1 LRPPRRAAAAV
12 LLVLP
17 LLLFM
22 STEEGGKTSATMDF
36 IGKTVNFLILFG
48 GLAFL
53 LRKPLA
59 AMLAKRSAGI
69 QETIRL
75 ADAGKADAERKHGD
89 SEARLYELEDEV
101 RRMMATAE
109 GVAQGERERIA
120 QLAAEE
126 ARRVRRFAEQEI
138 DEQLRTAKQG
148 LRAYAA
154 EAATALARER
164 IRRRL
169 TPADQAALIE
179 RSIDR
184 ISTLH
189 EKSGPR

>member
-1 LRPPRRAAAAV
+1 MPTRKAAAAV

-17 LLLFM
+17 LLVFM
-22 STEEGGKTSATMDF
+22 SAEEGGKVSASMDF

-59 AMLAKRSAGI
+59 AMLAKRSADI
-69 QETIRL
+69 RETIRL
-75 ADAGKADAERKHGD
+75 ADAGKADAERRHD
-89 SEARLYELEDEV
+89 ESESRIRELEDEV

-120 QLAAEE
+120 RLAAEE
-126 ARRVRRFAEQEI
+126 SQRIRRFAEQEI
-138 DEQLRTAKQG
+138 DEQLRTAKQE

-169 TPADQAALIE
+169 TAADQAALIE

-184 ISTLH
+184 LSSLN
-189 EKSGPR
+189 EKSSPR

>member
-1 LRPPRRAAAAV
+1 MPTCKTAAAV
-12 LLVLP
+12 LLILP
-17 LLLFM
+17 LFLFM
-22 STEEGGKTSATMDF
+22 SAAEGGHVSATMDF

-48 GLAFL
+48 GLGFL

-59 AMLAKRSAGI
+59 AMLAKRSADI

-75 ADAGKADAERKHGD
+75 ADAGKADAERRHGD
-89 SEARLYELEDEV
+89 FEARLAELEDEV

-120 QLAAEE
+120 RLAAEE
-126 ARRVRRFAEQEI
+126 SQRIRRFAEQEI
-138 DEQLRTAKQG
+138 DEQLRAAKQA

-154 EAATALARER
+154 DAATGLARDR
-164 IRRRL
+164 IRKRL

-179 RSIDR
+179 RSIGR
-184 ISTLH
+184 LSSLH
-189 EKSGPR
+189 EKPDSR

>member
-1 LRPPRRAAAAV
+1 MATRKTAAAV

-22 STEEGGKTSATMDF
+22 SAEEAGHASATMDF

-48 GLAFL
+48 GLGFL
-53 LRKPLA
+53 LRKPVA
-59 AMLAKRSAGI
+59 AMLAKRSADI

-101 RRMMATAE
+101 RRMTVTAE

-120 QLAAEE
+120 RLAAEE
-126 ARRVRRFAEQEI
+126 SQRIRRFAEQEI
-138 DEQLRTAKQG
+138 DQQLRTAKQE

-184 ISTLH
+184 LSSLH
-189 EKSGPR
+189 EKPVPR

>member
-1 LRPPRRAAAAV
+1 MTTRKPAAAV

-17 LLLFM
+17 LLVFM
-22 STEEGGKTSATMDF
+22 SAEEGGHASATMDF

-48 GLAFL
+48 GLGFF

-59 AMLAKRSAGI
+59 AMLAKRSADI

-75 ADAGKADAERKHGD
+75 ADAGRAEAERRHGD
-89 SEARLYELEDEV
+89 SEARLSELEDEV
-101 RRMMATAE
+101 RRMTATAE

-120 QLAAEE
+120 RLAAEE
-126 ARRVRRFAEQEI
+126 SQRVRRFAEQEI
-138 DEQLRTAKQG
+138 DEQLRTGKQE

-164 IRRRL
+164 IRKRL

-179 RSIDR
+179 KSITR
-184 ISTLH
+184 LASLH
-189 EKSGPR
+189 EKPGPR

>member
-1 LRPPRRAAAAV
+1 MTPRKTAAAV

-22 STEEGGKTSATMDF
+22 STAEGGKPSATMDF

-48 GLAFL
+48 GLGFL

-59 AMLAKRSAGI
+59 AMLAKRSADI

-75 ADAGKADAERKHGD
+75 ADAAKADAERKHGE
-89 SEARLYELEDEV
+89 SEGRLSILEDEV

-109 GVAQGERERIA
+109 DVAQQERDRIA

-126 ARRVRRFAEQEI
+126 AQRVRRFAEQEI
-138 DEQLRTAKQG
+138 DEQLRTARQG
-148 LRAYAA
+148 LRAYVA
-154 EAATALARER
+154 EASTSIARER
-164 IRRRL
+164 IRKRL
-169 TPADQAALIE
+169 TPADQAAIIE

-184 ISTLH
+184 ISSLH
-189 EKSGPR
+189 EKPGPR

>member
-1 LRPPRRAAAAV
+1 MPTRKAAAAV

-17 LLLFM
+17 LLVFM
-22 STEEGGKTSATMDF
+22 SAEEGGKISASMDF

-48 GLAFL
+48 GLGFL

-59 AMLAKRSAGI
+59 AMLAKRSADI
-69 QETIRL
+69 RETIRL
-75 ADAGKADAERKHGD
+75 ADAGKADAERRHGE
-89 SEARLYELEDEV
+89 SESRIRELEDEV

-109 GVAQGERERIA
+109 GVAQGEKERIA
-120 QLAAEE
+120 GLAAAESQ
-126 ARRVRRFAEQEI
+126 RIRRFAEQEI
-138 DEQLRTAKQG
+138 EQQLRTAKQE

-184 ISTLH
+184 LSSLH
-189 EKSGPR
+189 EKPGPRQ